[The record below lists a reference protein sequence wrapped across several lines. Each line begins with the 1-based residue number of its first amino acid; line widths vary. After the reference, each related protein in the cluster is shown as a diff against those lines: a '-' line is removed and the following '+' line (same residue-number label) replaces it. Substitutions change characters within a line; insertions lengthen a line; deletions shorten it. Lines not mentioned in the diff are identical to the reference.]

1 MKYFKTPKRSL
12 GQLDAEA
19 AATLIAAASDIALI
33 IDGDGIICDLAL
45 NNDEIAGRI
54 SGFQSWIGRRW
65 SQTVTPDSV
74 QKIESLLREAG
85 AKTISDWRQVN
96 HTAVEGSDIPILYST
111 ILAGPGRIVAV
122 GRDLRPIAAM
132 QQRLVEAQNA
142 MERDYSR
149 LRQVEMRYR
158 LLFEFS
164 AEALV
169 VVESNGHRVVDSN
182 PAAELLLAGPNRRAG
197 TWSLREVFDKTAAV
211 PLDALFASVRA
222 AGRADDVVTRL
233 ANSGREV
240 RVSASLLRQEAGTFL
255 LVRIAPTDVVSA
267 TAPLP
272 KLKAKLLKVVEN
284 APDGVV
290 LTDHDGLVL
299 AANAAFLE
307 LAHLPGEEQARGQ
320 SLDRWVGRPGVD
332 IEVLVG
338 NLRRHGSIRLFRTN
352 LRAEFGP
359 PAEVEISA
367 VSVMNGGNACF
378 GFTIRNVSRR
388 LATDGVGGRELPRS
402 VEQLKELVGRVAL
415 KDLVRDTTDMIERL
429 YIESALELTG
439 DNRASAA
446 EMLGLSRQSLYVKLR
461 RYGLAELSPSGGQGQ
476 G

>member
-1 MKYFKTPKRSL
+1 L
-12 GQLDAEA
+12 GLLDSEA
-19 AATLIAAASDIALI
+19 AATLIAAAADVALI
-33 IDGDGIICDLAL
+33 LDGDGVIRDLAL

-54 SGFQSWIGRRW
+54 SGFQSWIGRPW
-65 SQTVTPDSV
+65 TETVTPDSV

-96 HTAVEGSDIPILYST
+96 HAAAEGPDIPILYST
-111 ILAGPGRIVAV
+111 ILVGPGRIVAV
-122 GRDLRPIAAM
+122 GRDQQPIAAM

-169 VVESNGHRVVDSN
+169 VVESNGRRVVDSN
-182 PAAELLLAGPNRRAG
+182 PSAELLLGGSNPKSG
-197 TWSLREVFDKTAAV
+197 SWSLRDAFDDSASV

-233 ANSGREV
+233 AKDSREV
-240 RVSASLLRQEAGTFL
+240 RVSASLLRQEAGTLL
-255 LVRIAPTDVVSA
+255 LVRIVPTDVVSA
-267 TAPLP
+267 AAPIP

-290 LTDHDGLVL
+290 LTDHDGQVL

-307 LAHLPGEEQARGQ
+307 LSHLPGEEQARGQ
-320 SLDRWVGRPGVD
+320 PLDRWIGRPGVD
-332 IEVLVG
+332 IEVLIG
-338 NLRRHGSIRLFRTN
+338 NLRRHGSIRLFQTN

-359 PAEVEISA
+359 PVDVEISA

-388 LATDGVGGRELPRS
+388 LATDSLGGRELPRS
-402 VEQLKELVGRVAL
+402 IEQLKELVGRVAL

-461 RYGLAELSPSGGQGQ
+461 RYGLSELSPSGSQGQ